1 MCQQIQQNIDLDSL
15 RLQIL
20 ELSDTEYFFN
30 LYTGFKKKKDGIK
43 NKQSRRDKPIKNYQV
58 NLIYNQI

>member
-43 NKQSRRDKPIKNYQV
+43 NKQ
-58 NLIYNQI
+58 

>member
-30 LYTGFKKKKDGIK
+30 LYTGFKKKERW
-43 NKQSRRDKPIKNYQV
+43 N
-58 NLIYNQI
+58 